1 MSSFQFYSREEYQS
15 MSFNELVDYCLLLQ
29 EMAGAKDMECRSLTQ
44 RCADVKK
51 KCKLLKKQNE
61 DLTKENNELNERL
74 AKVISTLN
82 DKKGQCIFL
91 CGIQ

>member
-44 RCADVKK
+44 RCADVEK
-51 KCKLLKKQNE
+51 KCKLLKKQNTSLCQIGIPGVE
-61 DLTKENNELNERL
+61 QKAILICNVFLVEL
-74 AKVISTLN
+74 K
-82 DKKGQCIFL
+82 
-91 CGIQ
+91 